1 MGSGQSISM
10 FVCFCIIYVC
20 SEKETFER
28 GAGPKVTHILSVL

>member
-10 FVCFCIIYVC
+10 FECFCIIYVC